1 MQLNYLQKIL
11 GLRIAKRLFRY
22 MLHFVFSIFWQIEQ
36 KYQKIPKMFAVKLFD
51 GKHFLHYNK
60 YCFGKEA

>member
-22 MLHFVFSIFWQIEQ
+22 MLHFVFSIFWQIERRIS
-36 KYQKIPKMFAVKLFD
+36 IPPLQVRRALS
-51 GKHFLHYNK
+51 G
-60 YCFGKEA
+60 G

>member
-1 MQLNYLQKIL
+1 MIENNMNRCRTAIRCILYL
-11 GLRIAKRLFRY
+11 
-22 MLHFVFSIFWQIEQ
+22 VFSGKLNK
-36 KYQKIPKMFAVKLFD
+36 KYQKISKMFAVKLFD